1 MKQLSKEELADI
13 WVSGM
18 SFDELIQSAYER
30 GYQDGVIKEMNGLRN
45 LVSDMQNLDTLEE
58 RDAKYYEY
66 QKNRNR

>member
-1 MKQLSKEELADI
+1 MKQLTDEEICEI
-13 WVSGM
+13 WDSGAT
-18 SFDELIQSAYER
+18 FNQLVQAAYER

>member
-13 WVSGM
+13 WVRGM

>member
-1 MKQLSKEELADI
+1 MKQLTDEEICEI
-13 WVSGM
+13 WGSGAT
-18 SFDELIQSAYER
+18 FNQLVQSAYER

-58 RDAKYYEY
+58 RDAKWYAY